1 MLRAKARSKP
11 MRGFIH
17 GSCHAPGDGW
27 WRGMMALRWTVGKW
41 AIEKSAIDKA
51 GSQGL
56 IRPMMDFRGVAS

>member
-1 MLRAKARSKP
+1 MAPVTLRE
-11 MRGFIH
+11 IE
-17 GSCHAPGDGW
+17 W

-56 IRPMMDFRGVAS
+56 IRPMTDFHGVFPYPVSLIDASAK